1 MIKIAF
7 FSAKPYEQEAFQKNE
22 LASEFEFHF
31 FENKF
36 NARSASLATGCDVVC
51 IFVNDKADVEA
62 ISILKA
68 LNIQIIATR
77 SAGYNQI
84 DLKAAKQNNIRVVR
98 VPAYSPNAVSEFT
111 VGLMLTLGRKIHKA
125 YNRVR
130 EGNFE
135 LAGLEGF
142 EIRDKTIGIIGTGK
156 IGTMTIKNLSGFGC
170 KLIAYDPFP
179 NVEAKKH
186 ADYVSSLDELYQAS
200 DIISLHLPLSP
211 ESLHL
216 INEDSLRKMK
226 DGVFIINTSRGALL
240 DTNAIVKALK
250 SGKIGKLAI
259 DVYEEEADIFYQDL
273 SEKIISDDVFSRLLT
288 FPNVIVTGHQAF
300 LTNHA
305 LGNISDTTLKNI
317 QDIVEKGT
325 CANEVTQ

>member
-7 FSAKPYEQEAFQKNE
+7 FSAKPYEQEAFQKNG
-22 LASEFEFHF
+22 LSSKFEFHF

-36 NARSASLATGCDVVC
+36 NAHTAGLAKGYDVVC
-51 IFVNDKADVEA
+51 IFVNDKADAEA
-62 ISILKA
+62 ISILKT

-84 DLKAAKQNNIRVVR
+84 DVKAAKQHNIRVVR
-98 VPAYSPNAVSEFT
+98 VPAYSPNAISEFT

-142 EIRDKTIGIIGTGK
+142 ELRDKTIGIIGTGR
-156 IGTMTIKNLSGFGC
+156 IGTMTLKNLSGFGS

-179 NVEAKKH
+179 NDEAKKY
-186 ADYVSSLDELYQAS
+186 ATYVSSLDELYKAS

-216 INEDSLRKMK
+216 INKESLVKMK
-226 DGVFIINTSRGALL
+226 DGVFIVNTSRGALL
-240 DTNAIVKALK
+240 DTQAIVEGLK

-300 LTNHA
+300 LTDHA
-305 LGNISDTTLKNI
+305 LSNIAETTMTNI
-317 QDIVEKGT
+317 QDILDKGT
-325 CANEVTQ
+325 SANEVS